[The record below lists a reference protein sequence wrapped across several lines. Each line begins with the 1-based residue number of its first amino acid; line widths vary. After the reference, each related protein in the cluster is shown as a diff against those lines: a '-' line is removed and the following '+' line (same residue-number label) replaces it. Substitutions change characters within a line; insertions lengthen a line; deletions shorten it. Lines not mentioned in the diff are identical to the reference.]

1 MKKLLYVYLPVLLV
15 LMLALAACG
24 SPQADVV
31 VDESQ
36 NNGAVSLK
44 AGQILEVRLSSDP
57 ETGKRWEI
65 AAVDAAVLEQ
75 SGEARFQEAD
85 DQNPAPAGMK
95 GWGVFQ
101 FKAVEPGQ
109 TVLQMVYQLP
119 DSGETERN
127 FVFQFFVKTQDFSTV

>member
-101 FKAVEPGQ
+101 FKAVAPGQ
-109 TVLQMVYQLP
+109 TILQMVYQVP
-119 DSGETERN
+119 GSGAPER
-127 FVFQFFVKTQDFSTV
+127 TFSLQVTVE